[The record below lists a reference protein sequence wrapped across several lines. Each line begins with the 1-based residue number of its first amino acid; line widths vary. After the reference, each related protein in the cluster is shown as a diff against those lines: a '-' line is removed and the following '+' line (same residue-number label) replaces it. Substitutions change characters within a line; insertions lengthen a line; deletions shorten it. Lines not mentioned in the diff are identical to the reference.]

1 MNGKWMVCW
10 TKGWMWSISLL
21 GDANDDV
28 ASSLLMLS
36 SCMNKSLWLWPQ
48 VFNIRTGNHRNTSY
62 IKEISIHWNYFFYDF
77 PGVGCFVCCLFCLRH
92 HSFYSTVSLSVIIST
107 VVCYS
112 SLSFPIRVFS
122 IWAVTKCWTHYMK
135 IWVYLLSFW
144 RISFGK
150 AKWNT
155 WCPVYART
163 MTGIEDTT
171 RIGIIK
177 GGRNQSQS

>member
-1 MNGKWMVCW
+1 MPTMMLPHHFWCCPVVW
-10 TKGWMWSISLL
+10 TKVCGSGHKCLIFGQGITGTPATSR
-21 GDANDDV
+21 
-28 ASSLLMLS
+28 
-36 SCMNKSLWLWPQ
+36 KSPFIGIIFL
-48 VFNIRTGNHRNTSY
+48 R
-62 IKEISIHWNYFFYDF
+62 F

-92 HSFYSTVSLSVIIST
+92 YSFYSTVSLSVIIST

-112 SLSFPIRVFS
+112 SLSFPIRVFFS

-135 IWVYLLSFW
+135 IWVYLLSFC

-177 GGRNQSQS
+177 GARNQSQS

>member
-1 MNGKWMVCW
+1 MPTMMLPHHFWCCPVVW
-10 TKGWMWSISLL
+10 TKVCGSGHKCLIFGQGITGTPATSRKSPFIGIIFFTIFLVL
-21 GDANDDV
+21 V
-28 ASSLLMLS
+28 ALF
-36 SCMNKSLWLWPQ
+36 
-48 VFNIRTGNHRNTSY
+48 V
-62 IKEISIHWNYFFYDF
+62 
-77 PGVGCFVCCLFCLRH
+77 VCFVCGIIRFIAQSLYLWLFPQWCAILL
-92 HSFYSTVSLSVIIST
+92 FLSPFV
-107 VVCYS
+107 
-112 SLSFPIRVFS
+112 FFS

-177 GGRNQSQS
+177 GARNQSHS